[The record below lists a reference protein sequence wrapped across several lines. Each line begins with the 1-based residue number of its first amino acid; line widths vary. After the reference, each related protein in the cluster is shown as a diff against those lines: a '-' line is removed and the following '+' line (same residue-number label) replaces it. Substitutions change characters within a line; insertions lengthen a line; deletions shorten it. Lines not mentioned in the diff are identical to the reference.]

1 MQETYAYAKTLL
13 DVATSGADG
22 RTRALL
28 VGGGIANFTD
38 VAATFKGIIQA
49 STAQQ
54 RPVLKTPY
62 CLPLSICLLELHP
75 QAAHQPSPTSRCHA
89 LCLRQDTL
97 QAKENCHKEVDTR
110 VQAMKEKAEAI
121 KAANMRIFV
130 RRGGPNYQAGLALM
144 RQMGQDTGIP
154 VEVFGPETSMTV
166 ICAKAIEYVK
176 SK

>member
-1 MQETYAYAKTLL
+1 M
-13 DVATSGADG
+13 ATSNADG

-38 VAATFKGIIQA
+38 VAATFKGIIQVDFGP
-49 STAQQ
+49 SCELPNGCQYQ
-54 RPVLKTPY
+54 RVPLLQETLSLERRKNHKAVLCSSMY
-62 CLPLSICLLELHP
+62 VSL
-75 QAAHQPSPTSRCHA
+75 TSKGTCRDDLGTC
-89 LCLRQDTL
+89 
-97 QAKENCHKEVDTR
+97 

-176 SK
+176 GGKI